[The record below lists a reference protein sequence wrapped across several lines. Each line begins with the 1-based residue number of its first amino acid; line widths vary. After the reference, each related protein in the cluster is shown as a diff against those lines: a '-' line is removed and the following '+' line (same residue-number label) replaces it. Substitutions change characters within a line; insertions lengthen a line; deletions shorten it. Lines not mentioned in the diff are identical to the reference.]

1 MKIGKL
7 FLLFSSF
14 AVAGCSP
21 LLIDTS
27 MKTSSSSTRPSIV
40 IPTGSTTYIPHT
52 EPDPFPE
59 DEDEDIDISDF
70 TLDNIPV
77 NFTAINDYHGQID
90 EDINDYRAGLAKTST
105 YLKERKSKGDVL
117 ISSGDMYQGSF
128 LCNIDKGQFLSYA
141 FKNIGFDAYVLGNH
155 EFDWGIAPIL
165 DNEAAL
171 EERFLGANI
180 YQYPKQNN
188 QWVKSDLGQEYKII
202 DLYEGTDFE
211 VRVGVIGV
219 NGKKQITS
227 ITSSNVPD
235 YIFLDPTSIVKNI
248 STKLRKEYN
257 CDFIVASYHEDE
269 PSTSIAN
276 IDPNTN
282 QHYVDLCLKAQTHQY
297 QHEINNGVPFI
308 QASAYSR
315 GVSMAKFSFN
325 KITHTITLKD
335 SGYVYLSSLDLTP
348 DPIMVAAIEEQKDKN
363 IDKFTTIIGSN
374 NTGNDLDVGE
384 MSQFYAKI
392 TYDKATL
399 ENPDYNIE
407 GCMFNDS
414 RQPLKTGE
422 FTYSELFETHP
433 FLNNIYLLSV
443 SEKDISNE
451 IKYTYGYINPESS
464 IGSSSSVYHDIL
476 VFDYNGLHIN
486 IDSNLNKYYDYFPS
500 AFSSYAAHEPI
511 KLDFNCFDA
520 ALDWL
525 KYNPVIEEEHITG
538 PGFYYRNR

>member
-1 MKIGKL
+1 MQVRRLTLLVTSL
-7 FLLFSSF
+7 FL
-14 AVAGCSP
+14 AGCSP

-27 MKTSSSSTRPSIV
+27 SHASTSTRPSIV
-40 IPTGSTTYIPHT
+40 IPSGTTTYIPHT
-52 EPDPFPE
+52 EPDPFP
-59 DEDEDIDISDF
+59 DDPGEDIDISDF

-90 EDINDYRAGLAKTST
+90 EDVDDYRVGLAKTST

-117 ISSGDMYQGSF
+117 ISSGDNYQGSF

-171 EERFLGANI
+171 EDQFLGANI

-188 QWVKSDLGQEYKII
+188 QWVKSPLGQEYKVIN
-202 DLYEGTDFE
+202 LYEGTDFE
-211 VRVGVIGV
+211 VKVGVIGV
-219 NGKKQITS
+219 IGKKQITS
-227 ITSSNVPD
+227 ITSTNVPD
-235 YIFLDPTSIVKNI
+235 YVFLDPTSIVKSI
-248 STKLRKEYN
+248 STKLRTELG
-257 CDFIVASYHEDE
+257 CDFVVASYHDDE
-269 PSTSIAN
+269 PSSSIAN
-276 IDPNTN
+276 IDPYTN
-282 QHYVDLCLKAQTHQY
+282 QRYVDLCLMAHTHQY
-297 QHEINNGVPFI
+297 QHYITNGVPFI
-308 QASAYSR
+308 QGSAYSR

-325 KITHTITLKD
+325 KLEQTITLKD
-335 SGYVYLSSLDLTP
+335 SGYVYLSSLNLEP
-348 DPIMVAAIEEQKDKN
+348 DPIMVNTIQEQKDKN
-363 IDKFTTIIGSN
+363 IDKFTTVIGSN
-374 NTGNDLDVGE
+374 KTGNILDVGE
-384 MSQFYAKI
+384 MSQLYAKI

-399 ENPDYNIE
+399 ENPTYDIA
-407 GCMFNDS
+407 GCMFNES
-414 RQPLKTGE
+414 RTSLKEGE

-433 FLNNIYLLSV
+433 FLSDIYILSG
-443 SEKDISNE
+443 SEKDISKE
-451 IKYTYGYINPESS
+451 IKYTYGYFDPEVN

-500 AFSSYAAHEPI
+500 AFDANAEHEPI

-525 KYNPVIEEEHITG
+525 KYNPEIKEEHITG